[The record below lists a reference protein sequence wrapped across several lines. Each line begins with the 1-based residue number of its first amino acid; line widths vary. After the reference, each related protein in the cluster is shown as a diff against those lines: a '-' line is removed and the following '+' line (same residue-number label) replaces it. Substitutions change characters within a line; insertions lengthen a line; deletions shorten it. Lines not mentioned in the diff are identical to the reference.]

1 MRALWRYLCKQV
13 WPRRRDIVCQVQVIA
28 AVGAAAVI
36 TAAGDR
42 FGLDDLKVDTLVVGV
57 FAYAALALGA
67 CLTGLTV
74 ALTLPDRSFAHYLA
88 ATRRADKPD
97 ANAYHDLIFVFS
109 WTAIAHWTVIALALL
124 TFVGLGARDVPIIA
138 DDCSV
143 GGALVVLLIAALV
156 YAMAQFLVT
165 IITLAQVAEVYVS
178 WVLRPGDSASDDGPR
193 PAP

>member
-1 MRALWRYLCKQV
+1 MKALWRYLQKQA
-13 WPRRRDIVCQVQVIA
+13 WPRRWDIVCQVQAIA

-36 TAAGDR
+36 VVAGDR
-42 FGLDDLKVDTLVVGV
+42 LG
-57 FAYAALALGA
+57 LGA

-88 ATRRADKPD
+88 ATKREDKPD

-109 WTAIAHWTVIALALL
+109 WTAIAHWTVIALALV
-124 TFVGLGARDVPIIA
+124 TFIGLGARDVPIFA
-138 DDCSV
+138 GDCSV
-143 GGALVVLLIAALV
+143 GGALVVLLIAVLV

-165 IITLAQVAEVYVS
+165 IITLAQVAEVYIS
-178 WVLRPGDSASDDGPR
+178 WIVRPGNNAGDDGPK